1 MYWNLVDN
9 MCYKFTIKFHYA
21 PTRIIMSKE
30 FYEGLFNE
38 IYGVQHLA
46 LVKNNSIRGLYIII
60 EYNIDNN
67 IWFYIEGNGEDTIVQ
82 YRKV

>member
-1 MYWNLVDN
+1 MYWNLVND
-9 MCYKFTIKFHYA
+9 MCYKFTIKFRYA

-30 FYEGLFNE
+30 FYESLFNE
-38 IYGVQHLA
+38 VYGVQRLA
-46 LVKNNSIRGLYIII
+46 LIKNNSIRGLYIII